1 MSDLGY
7 DGLLWF
13 MGVVEDR
20 DDPQRMG
27 RVRVRCFN
35 IHPQDKE
42 AVPTDDLPWSYLIS
56 GTFTADVKPPKLNT
70 WVFGF
75 FVDGKDAQHPMIIGA
90 LNGMPTQLP
99 KLASN
104 GQIYSFGDVVDQDDM
119 PDIYEP
125 DMPKLARAE
134 KIEETSVLT
143 KNLISK
149 EEFKTADGKGWN
161 IPKSPYNAEYPHN
174 RVYESSSGH
183 VMEFDDTKGNERINI
198 FHKEGTWIEIDSVG
212 NMTIVSSGKKTDV
225 SLKDS
230 KVFVRGD
237 QDITVEG
244 NGTFYVQKNATMKIE
259 GDLNATV
266 KGDYNLNV
274 GKTFNLNVRESIKIR
289 GSNVL
294 MEASTDN
301 IETYAAVNN
310 INYAAENY
318 SIKSGLGAFI
328 NVTGG
333 DLHLLAEEN
342 GYITT
347 TSGAL
352 NLNSKTTMNVQS
364 TADVDLKGANI
375 NLNTD
380 GKGEADTALEALENE
395 PTKLAEPPEGGNV
408 VPAPTVEH
416 ESYGSTG
423 LDDRGETTS
432 NVDGYEE
439 DVADYNG
446 ENGRL
451 DPLTL
456 TSIGKGHRL
465 RDDAAQAYLAMVKAA
480 AEDGISWSIT
490 DSYRTYE
497 VQVRLAKE
505 KGLYSQ
511 GGLAAKP
518 GTSNHGWALAVDLGG
533 GVNREGTPQNNWL
546 DANAKTFG
554 FFTIPREPWHWEFRG
569 SSKYPIDKG

>member
-1 MSDLGY
+1 
-7 DGLLWF
+7 
-13 MGVVEDR
+13 
-20 DDPQRMG
+20 
-27 RVRVRCFN
+27 
-35 IHPQDKE
+35 
-42 AVPTDDLPWSYLIS
+42 
-56 GTFTADVKPPKLNT
+56 
-70 WVFGF
+70 
-75 FVDGKDAQHPMIIGA
+75 
-90 LNGMPTQLP
+90 
-99 KLASN
+99 
-104 GQIYSFGDVVDQDDM
+104 
-119 PDIYEP
+119 
-125 DMPKLARAE
+125 
-134 KIEETSVLT
+134 
-143 KNLISK
+143 
-149 EEFKTADGKGWN
+149 
-161 IPKSPYNAEYPHN
+161 
-174 RVYESSSGH
+174 
-183 VMEFDDTKGNERINI
+183 
-198 FHKEGTWIEIDSVG
+198 
-212 NMTIVSSGKKTDV
+212 
-225 SLKDS
+225 
-230 KVFVRGD
+230 
-237 QDITVEG
+237 
-244 NGTFYVQKNATMKIE
+244 
-259 GDLNATV
+259 
-266 KGDYNLNV
+266 
-274 GKTFNLNVRESIKIR
+274 
-289 GSNVL
+289 
-294 MEASTDN
+294 
-301 IETYAAVNN
+301 
-310 INYAAENY
+310 
-318 SIKSGLGAFI
+318 
-328 NVTGG
+328 
-333 DLHLLAEEN
+333 
-342 GYITT
+342 
-347 TSGAL
+347 
-352 NLNSKTTMNVQS
+352 MNVQS